1 VNEIWVV
8 NASPVIV
15 LAKAGHLQLL
25 EQLSGEVLLP
35 LPVAMEIES
44 GPKTDAA
51 RLALEGGWGVRV
63 SASRIPTELLEW
75 GLGPGE
81 TAVLAVALERA
92 RCTAVLDDASAR
104 ACARAFNVPMIG
116 TLGVVVRARQR
127 GVIASAVEVLRAV
140 RAAGLYLDD
149 DTIRLALRRVGE
161 EWE

>member
-1 VNEIWVV
+1 MNEIWVV

-25 EQLSGEVLLP
+25 EQLSGDVLLP

-44 GPKTDAA
+44 GPNTDAA

-63 SASRIPTELLEW
+63 SAIRIPTELLEW

-92 RCTAVLDDASAR
+92 SRTAVLEDGSAR
-104 ACARAFNVPMIG
+104 ACAKAFGIPIIG
-116 TLGVVVRARQR
+116 TLGVVLRAKRR
-127 GVIASAVEVLRAV
+127 GIIPSAVDVIRRI
-140 RAAGLYLDD
+140 RAAGLYLDEA
-149 DTIRLALRRVGE
+149 TIRSAVQRIGE